1 MSDQPVV
8 VLQANP
14 HFVYDVAFSPDGRT
28 LAAVGTGLSLRLWDT
43 TRRQH
48 PEPAEVRQAAPEEG
62 EHDLFAVAFSPNGQ
76 KLACG
81 GNHVIHLWDL
91 QSHKPPQTLRQHSSW
106 VYSVAFSPDGAT
118 LASSSLDCTVCL
130 WDVTQGT
137 LRAILQGHT
146 ETVYKA
152 AFSPDG
158 AFVLS
163 CSFDGTIKFWDVQT
177 GECVNTLCVDGP
189 YVGMNITGI
198 TGVTPAQTA
207 ALKALGAVEG

>member
-91 QSHKPPQTLRQHSSW
+91 QSINRRRPCGSTVRGSIP
-106 VYSVAFSPDGAT
+106 SPLVPMGQP
-118 LASSSLDCTVCL
+118 
-130 WDVTQGT
+130 W
-137 LRAILQGHT
+137 
-146 ETVYKA
+146 
-152 AFSPDG
+152 
-158 AFVLS
+158 
-163 CSFDGTIKFWDVQT
+163 
-177 GECVNTLCVDGP
+177 
-189 YVGMNITGI
+189 
-198 TGVTPAQTA
+198 PAA
-207 ALKALGAVEG
+207 ALIAPSVCGT